1 MSKCIEWLFHILQ
14 VLVSPPTSP
23 PPLFQAVVTVCFS
36 RAHSR
41 PKRAPHSLSFVY
53 MLCSHNVK
61 HLKSSL
67 LHTPATI
74 RRRALFHLSKKKN
87 NENLKSAFARPS
99 LKCIITWLGWRA
111 HKGDNFRATIPCAA
125 LPTYIHPPHSHT
137 NLDLPRVA
145 QYSVESDMS

>member
-74 RRRALFHLSKKKN
+74 RRRALFHLRKKTTKTSKV
-87 NENLKSAFARPS
+87 LSQDLRS
-99 LKCIITWLGWRA
+99 SVLLLGLA
-111 HKGDNFRATIPCAA
+111 DGPTKATIFEQPFRVRRCQHIS
-125 LPTYIHPPHSHT
+125 IHHT
-137 NLDLPRVA
+137 HI
-145 QYSVESDMS
+145 QT